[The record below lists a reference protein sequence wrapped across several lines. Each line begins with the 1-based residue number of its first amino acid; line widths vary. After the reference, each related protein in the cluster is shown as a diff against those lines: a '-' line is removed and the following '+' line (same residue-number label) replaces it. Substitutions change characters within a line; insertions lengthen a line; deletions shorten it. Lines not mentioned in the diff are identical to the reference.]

1 MFPKYLLIIFSLL
14 PFAVFL
20 YLLLIRKTSLFLVS
34 LVTLVF
40 SALEVL
46 FLWKITPFYFFTSFG
61 KGAFVA
67 FDIFLIIF
75 GAIFF
80 LDTTKNAG
88 IIDNVTYFLEHICAD
103 YRIQVIFLAW
113 FLENFIEGTAGFG
126 TPSALV
132 APILVSLGA
141 SPLGA
146 VIIALL
152 GNSASVAFG
161 AAGTPSR
168 IGFENIAVSGIAV
181 NTALFNLAG
190 LIVPFFMIWVL
201 ARDLKV
207 KDKKSF
213 VLETVP
219 FAIWSGIAFVVP
231 SYFISFLGQEF
242 PSIIGS
248 VIGVILVLIT
258 TKLGI
263 FIPKNIIRAPRREA
277 NKARI
282 SIFKTI
288 LPYLILIILL
298 LVGKF
303 TLGQISLPIPFI
315 KHNFNL
321 FNPGL
326 IFILASLPVF
336 LFYKVGQR
344 VALIGKS
351 SILRSIEP
359 FMVIAFMSIVV
370 QLMVTSGN
378 NTSGA
383 LSIIDYIA
391 DVFKTR
397 LLPIWAPFIGA
408 FGSFITGSATISNL
422 LFGSFIANAAISLGF
437 NVSRIL
443 GLELVGAS
451 AGNMIA
457 LADILSAETVVG
469 MRGEERKVLKGV
481 IVPCL
486 IYIVLAILIWFI
498 AK

>member
-1 MFPKYLLIIFSLL
+1 MFPKYLLSIFSLL

-20 YLLLIRKTSLFLVS
+20 YLLLVRKTSLFLVS
-34 LVTLVF
+34 LITLVF

-46 FLWKITPFYFFTSFG
+46 FLWKITPFYFFSSFA
-61 KGAFVA
+61 KGAFVS

-80 LDTTKNAG
+80 LDTTKSAG
-88 IIDNVTYFLEHICAD
+88 IIDNITHFLEHVCAD

-168 IGFENIAVSGIAV
+168 IGFENIAASGIPV
-181 NTALFNLAG
+181 NAALFNLAG
-190 LIVPFFMIWVL
+190 LIVPLFMVWVL
-201 ARDLKV
+201 ARDLKI

-213 VLETVP
+213 ILETVP
-219 FAIWSGIAFVVP
+219 FAVWSGIAFVVP

-248 VIGVILVLIT
+248 VIGTILVLIT

-263 FIPKNIIRAPRREA
+263 FVPKNIIRAPRKEVDIPKMPIVR
-277 NKARI
+277 
-282 SIFKTI
+282 TI
-288 LPYLILIILL
+288 LPYFVLIILL

-303 TLGQISLPIPFI
+303 ILAPISFPIPYI
-315 KHNFNL
+315 KHSFNL
-321 FNPGL
+321 FNPGF
-326 IFILASLPVF
+326 IFILSSLPVF
-336 LFYKVGQR
+336 LFYKVKQK
-344 VALIGKS
+344 AIFITKS
-351 SILRSIEP
+351 SALRSLEP

-378 NTSGA
+378 NNSGA

-391 DVFKTR
+391 DVFETR
-397 LLPIWAPFIGA
+397 LLPIWTPFIGA

-422 LFGSFIANAAISLGF
+422 LFGSFIANAALSLGF
-437 NVSRIL
+437 NVSKIL

-469 MRGEERKVLKGV
+469 IRGEERKVLKGV
-481 IVPCL
+481 IIPCL
-486 IYIVLAILIWFI
+486 IYIVLAIVVWFI